1 MEMNGIVKITGEKI
15 KTQMNTDEI
24 YNKKADNNVENDKS
38 LYSEDRHLPE
48 IIMLNEAYSQCEKLR
63 AYLGQKR
70 NSAAERTLTGHL
82 LGNNLRALSQTN
94 IALST
99 DVTDALKFIASEFNK
114 INTHNSVLSAGK
126 TSIPDAELWEMIA
139 DSINEID
146 ENYMDVYEQA
156 IQEYMEFFSAFSDAI
171 SEMSK
176 YITSYD
182 GDENYPITINYIGL
196 FNCFYELYVKYS
208 NTILF
213 ETTSKEEA
221 EQWVAEWGPAVEMVT
236 IVPSQPDPDDPEVFP
251 NETYYE
257 VRLDMSP
264 VESIL
269 MGIGALFY
277 PGLDGKDA
285 IQDLKKVVDI
295 LTSHNVDINDNN
307 AVANALKDNNI
318 KKEIEQATGIKNFN
332 DLYFSSAEYQAF
344 QAGFDAQEQVIQTSM
359 QTLTQKYN
367 TAVSLV
373 DNLYK
378 ILSSTIS
385 SCTETL
391 KAYLTN

>member
-15 KTQMNTDEI
+15 KTQMSTDEI

-48 IIMLNEAYSQCEKLR
+48 MIMLNEAYSQCEKHR

-146 ENYMDVYEQA
+146 ENYMDVYERA
-156 IQEYMEFFSAFSDAI
+156 IQKYMEFFSAFSDAI

-196 FNCFYELYVKYS
+196 FNCFYELYEKYVD
-208 NTILF
+208 TILF
-213 ETTSKEEA
+213 ESTSIEEA
-221 EQWVAEWGPAVEMVT
+221 EQWAAEWGAAVEIET
-236 IVPSQPDPDDPEVFP
+236 LVPARPWDDPDYPLG
-251 NETYYE
+251 ETKYA
-257 VRLDMSP
+257 VCINMSP
-264 VESIL
+264 VVSIL

-295 LTSHNVDINDNN
+295 LISHNVDINDNN